1 LRSPGPTTPSP
12 SISVMEQICRQ
23 QFHSLVNFQMGG
35 ETNLSR
41 LGECGF
47 SAFISTGSLTHQ
59 QHTKHFTISLLF
71 SPFWGLFQLAQE
83 VLLVA
88 STCDSSYRHARFS
101 FPILSAFSFLFWFNG
116 LFRRRCLCCT
126 CALDVDKDGRRWS
139 IVSYFIKNSKPLC
152 TRRNLSLYRT
162 SSGRFTYHKFERR
175 NGVWAP
181 WVRAR

>member
-1 LRSPGPTTPSP
+1 MWIFRFHFNWFSHSSTTYQTFYDIP
-12 SISVMEQICRQ
+12 
-23 QFHSLVNFQMGG
+23 
-35 ETNLSR
+35 
-41 LGECGF
+41 
-47 SAFISTGSLTHQ
+47 FI
-59 QHTKHFTISLLF
+59 F
-71 SPFWGLFQLAQE
+71 PFRGLFQLAQE

-101 FPILSAFSFLFWFNG
+101 FPILSACLFLFWFNG

-139 IVSYFIKNSKPLC
+139 IVSYFIENLKPLC

-175 NGVWAP
+175 NGV
-181 WVRAR
+181 